1 MNIAFFSAFSFEKPW
16 FGSGTT
22 HQITFIEKPLSLQ
35 TVELA
40 KGHQAVCAF
49 ANDDLS
55 RPVLLWLKKLG
66 VSVVGM
72 RCVGLDNVDQ
82 QAMDELGIT
91 LLMLPGLSPYS
102 VAEQAAALVLGLVRH
117 LPEAHERVQLADFRI
132 DGLVGTDLHG
142 KTVGIIGTGRIG
154 RAFAKIMLGF
164 GCKVIAYDLQRD
176 PALIGAGVQYGLLA
190 ELLQQADILS
200 LHCSL
205 TPLTEHLINDYTLAA
220 LKPTAILVNTARG
233 GIVDT
238 VAVLKA
244 LDAGQLAGY
253 GADVYE
259 RERPYFHYD
268 FSGRNLDDSLL
279 DRLCHH
285 PNVLLTA
292 HQGFLTEETLQQ
304 MAQQLLQQFSFYENQ
319 KTIHIPHASVC

>member
-22 HQITFIEKPLSLQ
+22 NQITFIEKPLSLQ

-117 LPEAHERVQLADFRI
+117 LPEE
-132 DGLVGTDLHG
+132 
-142 KTVGIIGTGRIG
+142 IG
-154 RAFAKIMLGF
+154 RAH
-164 GCKVIAYDLQRD
+164 V
-176 PALIGAGVQYGLLA
+176 
-190 ELLQQADILS
+190 
-200 LHCSL
+200 
-205 TPLTEHLINDYTLAA
+205 
-220 LKPTAILVNTARG
+220 
-233 GIVDT
+233 
-238 VAVLKA
+238 
-244 LDAGQLAGY
+244 
-253 GADVYE
+253 
-259 RERPYFHYD
+259 
-268 FSGRNLDDSLL
+268 
-279 DRLCHH
+279 
-285 PNVLLTA
+285 
-292 HQGFLTEETLQQ
+292 
-304 MAQQLLQQFSFYENQ
+304 
-319 KTIHIPHASVC
+319 